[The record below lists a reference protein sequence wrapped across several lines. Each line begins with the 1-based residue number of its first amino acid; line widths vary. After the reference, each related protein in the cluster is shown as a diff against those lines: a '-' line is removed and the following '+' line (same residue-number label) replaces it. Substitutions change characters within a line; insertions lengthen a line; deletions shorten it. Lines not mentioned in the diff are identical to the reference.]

1 MPLEYFLVVRLLG
14 RMSFQVF
21 LGWFTR
27 LVTRDITLIEL
38 GLSEREEKWRL
49 SGIEGPIAIKVQIF
63 FLCSILSVWSIRS
76 YS

>member
-27 LVTRDITLIEL
+27 LVTRDITLIETWSL
-38 GLSEREEKWRL
+38 WETRKWRL
-49 SGIEGPIAIKVQIF
+49 SGIEGPIAIKVPIF
-63 FLCSILSVWSIRS
+63 FLAQC
-76 YS
+76 